1 MALLLF
7 RVIDQRQF
15 RAQARRQFSCFDKHL
30 LKMFIPL
37 LGDRHA
43 LDRLR

>member
-1 MALLLF
+1 
-7 RVIDQRQF
+7 
-15 RAQARRQFSCFDKHL
+15 

-43 LDRLR
+43 LDRLRRTSLCTAQTAVP